1 MPKKSG
7 VVLIVSLVIILALGL
22 SAQSKKRKTSAPK
35 PAEKKAQ
42 TAPTTNNKPK
52 GIRSKISVYDFAT
65 KTTRVVYTEDKL
77 WEAPNWTAD
86 GNWLLA
92 NSGGALYRIPVTGGT
107 PQRIGIPDSFGC
119 NNDHGISPDGRT
131 LAISASHGDPKGSQ
145 VFVTTLDGIAPR
157 LVTQEA
163 PSYFHGWS
171 PDGKWLAFVGERG
184 GHFNIFRVGV
194 NGGTEERLT
203 SAPAYDDGPD
213 YSPDGKWIYINTDR
227 SGSWDIWR
235 FPADGAGAKD
245 AKAERVTNDDLEDWF
260 PHPSPDGKWLI
271 FLSFPH
277 GTKGHDGKMKI
288 QLRMIPMPAPEPGVA
303 PVKPQLVTEFFGGQG
318 TINVN
323 SWSPDS
329 KKFAFVSYEVL
340 P

>member
-1 MPKKSG
+1 MA
-7 VVLIVSLVIILALGL
+7 INL
-22 SAQSKKRKTSAPK
+22 SAQQKKHPPSKSKAPAKKDSDAAVKTPGTK
-35 PAEKKAQ
+35 N
-42 TAPTTNNKPK
+42 PTRV
-52 GIRSKISVYDFAT
+52 RSKISIYDLAT
-65 KTTRVVYTEDKL
+65 KNVRVVYTEDKL

-86 GNWLLA
+86 GNWLVA
-92 NSGGALYRIPVTGGT
+92 NSGGALYRIPVSGGV
-107 PQRIGIPDSFGC
+107 PVRIGLPESYVC
-119 NNDHGISPDGRT
+119 NNDHGISPDGR
-131 LAISASHGDPKGSQ
+131 LVAISAGYGNPKGSQ

-157 LVTQEA
+157 LLTQDA

-194 NGGTEERLT
+194 MGGTEERLT

-213 YSPDGKWIYINTDR
+213 YSPDGQWIYINTDR
-227 SGSWDIWR
+227 SGGWDIWR
-235 FPADGAGAKD
+235 FPADGAGAND
-245 AKAERVTNDDLEDWF
+245 AKAERITNDALEDWF

-277 GTKGHDGKMKI
+277 GTKGHDAKTTI
-288 QLRMIPMPAPEPGVA
+288 QLRRIPMPVVQSGAAPA
-303 PVKPQLVTEFFGGQG
+303 KPEVLTEFFGGQG

-329 KKFAFVSYEVL
+329 KQFAFVSYEVL